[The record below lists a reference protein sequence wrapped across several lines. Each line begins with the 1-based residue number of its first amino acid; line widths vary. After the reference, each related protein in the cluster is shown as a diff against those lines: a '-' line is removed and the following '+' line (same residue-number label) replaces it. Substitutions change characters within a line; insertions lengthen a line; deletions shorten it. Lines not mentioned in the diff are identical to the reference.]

1 MPHLAYALKP
11 LCFPME
17 YPYRPLYY
25 KSTLLTLYCT
35 VHWQYPNFRIDFLL
49 SVFSPPLQ
57 VQNQLNA
64 FMVLAAVLWC
74 VLGAVTM
81 ILQDHS
87 TQQAVIALWYVRT
100 PYT

>member
-1 MPHLAYALKP
+1 M
-11 LCFPME
+11 LCINPFPADV
-17 YPYRPLYY
+17 RPP
-25 KSTLLTLYCT
+25 S
-35 VHWQYPNFRIDFLL
+35 
-49 SVFSPPLQ
+49 LQ

-87 TQQAVIALWYVRT
+87 TQQAVIALWYVPNT
-100 PYT
+100 YTTHLLLSNSCPNSLCLRHE